1 MRLGKVYIDNAPVDN
16 VDGLATVIPMPPF
29 IPEILVRD
37 HGGRP
42 VGSTVKKRK
51 QEELALI
58 AATNEI
64 ALLFNAEKV
73 NNRRGNKQTKKGR
86 LAELI
91 QQVLEI
97 VTLPEHMKIT
107 NNTIRQRLKRKS
119 VFSAIGQ

>member
-37 HGGRP
+37 HGGRH

-64 ALLFNAEKV
+64 AL
-73 NNRRGNKQTKKGR
+73 
-86 LAELI
+86 
-91 QQVLEI
+91 
-97 VTLPEHMKIT
+97 
-107 NNTIRQRLKRKS
+107 
-119 VFSAIGQ
+119 VFSKLLDCSIAYVLNQQYKTFIEQQIILLHRTK